1 MSRTSFIERY
11 VMPAALKI
19 GGQKHVLSV
28 RDGIILNMPFMLIG
42 SFFLIFAYLPIPGYG
57 EMMTSVFGDAWR
69 DKMLYP
75 VKATYDIMALLSAFG
90 IAYRLAE
97 KYRTL
102 DPLSA
107 GAMSLVAFVMT
118 IPQVTLF
125 TPADGS
131 AAQLVKGVL
140 PVGMIGSQGL
150 FVAIVISLLS
160 TEIYRLVASRNLV
173 IRMPEGVPPAVAKS
187 FLALIPGFCVLAVV
201 LALRLIVEA
210 SPFGDIN
217 SMITTLI
224 GIPMSHVG
232 GSLPGMIISV
242 ILIGILWTLG
252 LHGDTI
258 VLVFIRPVWL
268 SNMSENLEAFQ
279 NGLPIPHIITQQFY
293 DLWIAPGGTGALLGL
308 VIFMLLRSR
317 SQQMK
322 QLGENCR
329 AGSAVQY
336 QRADGIW
343 HSAGDE
349 PVLLP
354 AVYFDAGPAG
364 DCLVYRDGHRAG
376 DEAGGD
382 CAAVYH
388 AYFYERLSGDGRAHF
403 RRGASGGEP
412 GDLAGDLLSVLPGM
426 GSPEGERRAG
436 VRAAGSQRDAVCG
449 RSYLKHIPGGGA

>member
-140 PVGMIGSQGL
+140 
-150 FVAIVISLLS
+150 
-160 TEIYRLVASRNLV
+160 
-173 IRMPEGVPPAVAKS
+173 
-187 FLALIPGFCVLAVV
+187 AVV

-322 QLGENCR
+322 QLGKIAAPGALFNISEPM
-329 AGSAVQY
+329 VF
-336 QRADGIW
+336 GIPLVMNPYFFLPFILT
-343 HSAGDE
+343 
-349 PVLLP
+349 PVLLVIVSYT
-354 AVYFDAGPAG
+354 AMATGLVMKPAG
-364 DCLVYRDGHRAG
+364 IALPFTTPIFMSGYLATGGHVSGAVLQVVNLAISLVIYYPFFRAW
-376 DEAGGD
+376 DRLKAKEEQASAQPEASATLS
-382 CAAVYH
+382 AAD
-388 AYFYERLSGDGRAHF
+388 R
-403 RRGASGGEP
+403 
-412 GDLAGDLLSVLPGM
+412 
-426 GSPEGERRAG
+426 
-436 VRAAGSQRDAVCG
+436 
-449 RSYLKHIPGGGA
+449 I

>member
-242 ILIGILWTLG
+242 ILIGILWTVG

-322 QLGENCR
+322 QLGKIAAPGALFNISEPM
-329 AGSAVQY
+329 VF
-336 QRADGIW
+336 GIPLVMNPYFFLPFILT
-343 HSAGDE
+343 
-349 PVLLP
+349 PVLLVIVSYT
-354 AVYFDAGPAG
+354 AMATGLVMKPAG
-364 DCLVYRDGHRAG
+364 IALPFTTPIFMSGYLATGGHISGAVLQVVNLAISLVIYYPFFRAW
-376 DEAGGD
+376 DRLKAKEEQASAQPEASATLS
-382 CAAVYH
+382 AAD
-388 AYFYERLSGDGRAHF
+388 R
-403 RRGASGGEP
+403 
-412 GDLAGDLLSVLPGM
+412 
-426 GSPEGERRAG
+426 
-436 VRAAGSQRDAVCG
+436 
-449 RSYLKHIPGGGA
+449 I

>member
-1 MSRTSFIERY
+1 M
-11 VMPAALKI
+11 
-19 GGQKHVLSV
+19 
-28 RDGIILNMPFMLIG
+28 
-42 SFFLIFAYLPIPGYG
+42 
-57 EMMTSVFGDAWR
+57 
-69 DKMLYP
+69 
-75 VKATYDIMALLSAFG
+75 
-90 IAYRLAE
+90 
-97 KYRTL
+97 
-102 DPLSA
+102 
-107 GAMSLVAFVMT
+107 
-118 IPQVTLF
+118 
-125 TPADGS
+125 
-131 AAQLVKGVL
+131 
-140 PVGMIGSQGL
+140 
-150 FVAIVISLLS
+150 AIVISLLS

-173 IRMPEGVPPAVAKS
+173 IRMPDGVPPAVAKS

-322 QLGENCR
+322 QLGKIAAPGALFNISEPM
-329 AGSAVQY
+329 VF
-336 QRADGIW
+336 GIPLVMNPYFFLPLILT
-343 HSAGDE
+343 
-349 PVLLP
+349 PVLLVIVSYTAMATGLVMKP
-354 AVYFDAGPAG
+354 A
-364 DCLVYRDGHRAG
+364 
-376 DEAGGD
+376 GD

-388 AYFYERLSGDGRAHF
+388 ADFYERLSGDGGTYF
-403 RRGASGGEP
+403 RRGAAGGEP
-412 GDLAGDLLSVLPGM
+412 GDLAGDLLSVFPGM
-426 GSPEGERRAG
+426 GSPEGKRRAG
-436 VRAAGSQRDAVCG
+436 VSAAGSQRDAVCG
-449 RSYLKHIPGGGA
+449 GAYLKRIPGGGA

>member
-57 EMMTSVFGDAWR
+57 ELMASVFGDAWR

-131 AAQLVKGVL
+131 AAQIVKGVL

-173 IRMPEGVPPAVAKS
+173 IRMPDGVPPAVAKS

-322 QLGENCR
+322 QLGKIAAPGALFNISEPMVFGIPLVMNPYFSCR
-329 AGSAVQY
+329 
-336 QRADGIW
+336 
-343 HSAGDE
+343 
-349 PVLLP
+349 L
-354 AVYFDAGPAG
+354 F
-364 DCLVYRDGHRAG
+364 
-376 DEAGGD
+376 
-382 CAAVYH
+382 
-388 AYFYERLSGDGRAHF
+388 
-403 RRGASGGEP
+403 
-412 GDLAGDLLSVLPGM
+412 
-426 GSPEGERRAG
+426 
-436 VRAAGSQRDAVCG
+436 
-449 RSYLKHIPGGGA
+449 